1 MQWPAFISSQRF
13 YSFLMGVSAMLLFLS
28 LHPEQHFKGS
38 QHPLAAAVLL
48 FCGVYT
54 GYRLADLKPE
64 MYANPL
70 RLRLNKIP
78 ADFILIV
85 TIAFIFLLIARPGLL
100 FILQFGIAASIAI
113 GYYTI
118 SAYGPHRFG
127 GLRSIF
133 LIKNISLALAW
144 AFATAPLHPGE
155 LTTLYHFAERF
166 LYLLTLSILIDI
178 RDLRADK
185 AIFIRTVA
193 GRMGE
198 RSTRI
203 IAMLLL
209 TGAMLLAWDYSQW
222 SGDHTLLPASLLS
235 YLLTMLASC
244 FLSDDSTPFAFL
256 LLIDGNLLLHGIVAF
271 VFSRL

>member
-1 MQWPAFISSQRF
+1 
-13 YSFLMGVSAMLLFLS
+13 MLLFLS

-118 SAYGPHRFG
+118 SAY
-127 GLRSIF
+127 
-133 LIKNISLALAW
+133 
-144 AFATAPLHPGE
+144 
-155 LTTLYHFAERF
+155 
-166 LYLLTLSILIDI
+166 
-178 RDLRADK
+178 
-185 AIFIRTVA
+185 
-193 GRMGE
+193 
-198 RSTRI
+198 
-203 IAMLLL
+203 
-209 TGAMLLAWDYSQW
+209 
-222 SGDHTLLPASLLS
+222 DHTVSEVCAVSSSLKTFHWHWPGPSLRLHYIRANSPHCITSLNGFYICSPSAS
-235 YLLTMLASC
+235 
-244 FLSDDSTPFAFL
+244 
-256 LLIDGNLLLHGIVAF
+256 
-271 VFSRL
+271 